1 MVRRPSSRAYAG
13 QWVLLLVVVA
23 IAWLITSDAADNLAR
38 RNMGFGF
45 GFLGDRANFDIPF
58 HLVSWVDSDVY
69 GRTLLVCF
77 LNTLLVSAMSVVTAT
92 LLGLL
97 VGIMRLSINWLVRN
111 VALVFIEFV
120 RNTPQLIQIIFWYV
134 AVLQTLPAPRAS
146 IVLPGDVLLNIRGFY
161 LPDAIM
167 RPQGSLLG
175 WIALA
180 LLAATP
186 FAWRL
191 KIGDAR
197 VGAQGADP
205 AAARR
210 RRCWPSASITSNF
223 RPSRDS
229 TSPAGSRCRPSSWR
243 SGPGSP
249 STPPLSSP
257 RSCAAPSR
265 RCRKGQREAALSL
278 GLRSW
283 QRMFLVVLPQALRI
297 MVPQLT
303 SQYLNIIKSSTLG
316 AAVAYP
322 ELVQIFVGTVQNQS
336 GKELET
342 TLIVMGIFLAISL
355 LTSAFMNWY
364 NRHVAL
370 VER

>member
-134 AVLQTLPAPRAS
+134 AVLQTLPSPRAS

-167 RPQGSLLG
+167 RPQGSSVREVAVARGLLTG
-175 WIALA
+175 ERFDELISSESV
-180 LLAATP
+180 T
-186 FAWRL
+186 RL
-191 KIGDAR
+191 
-197 VGAQGADP
+197 
-205 AAARR
+205 
-210 RRCWPSASITSNF
+210 
-223 RPSRDS
+223 
-229 TSPAGSRCRPSSWR
+229 
-243 SGPGSP
+243 GSP
-249 STPPLSSP
+249 P
-257 RSCAAPSR
+257 
-265 RCRKGQREAALSL
+265 KGQH
-278 GLRSW
+278 GC
-283 QRMFLVVLPQALRI
+283 
-297 MVPQLT
+297 
-303 SQYLNIIKSSTLG
+303 G
-316 AAVAYP
+316 AAVAP
-322 ELVQIFVGTVQNQS
+322 KPDPRTP
-336 GKELET
+336 K
-342 TLIVMGIFLAISL
+342 
-355 LTSAFMNWY
+355 
-364 NRHVAL
+364 
-370 VER
+370 